1 MTEEAEMSTLAD
13 DINKQIGAGRK
24 SIERSL
30 DEMKEMEMPKLPPA
44 GLVAAGL
51 VTAVVAVGI
60 VGWLVYRSRRRR
72 TLVRLKSAGET
83 SARSRAGMTW
93 MLVESLCAATSAS
106 SFCST
111 MRASAWRAIPNAL
124 VGSRLSHG

>member
-24 SIERSL
+24 SMERSL

-72 TLVRLKSAGET
+72 TLVQRLQAALPDSVRDLPQGV
-83 SARSRAGMTW
+83 RAQ
-93 MLVESLCAATSAS
+93 VK
-106 SFCST
+106 
-111 MRASAWRAIPNAL
+111 RAL
-124 VGSRLSHG
+124 

>member
-51 VTAVVAVGI
+51 VTAVGGGGGGGGGGFLGRGRGDPRGRVAG
-60 VGWLVYRSRRRR
+60 RPPR
-72 TLVRLKSAGET
+72 
-83 SARSRAGMTW
+83 
-93 MLVESLCAATSAS
+93 
-106 SFCST
+106 
-111 MRASAWRAIPNAL
+111 
-124 VGSRLSHG
+124 VGSGPAPPGAGPAERGG